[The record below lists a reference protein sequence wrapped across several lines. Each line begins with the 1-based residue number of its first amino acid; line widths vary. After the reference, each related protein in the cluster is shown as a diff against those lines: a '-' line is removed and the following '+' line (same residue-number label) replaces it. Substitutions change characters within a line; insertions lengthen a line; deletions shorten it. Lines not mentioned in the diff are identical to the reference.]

1 MLYQL
6 SHVRAT
12 TDAVNCPDVRKS
24 TIAHRFGHLQSSSSP
39 GYDDAAARR
48 PRAYLVIALP
58 RLLAPNR
65 GELAAVEGK

>member
-24 TIAHRFGHLQSSSSP
+24 TIAHRFGHLQSSSEE
-39 GYDDAAARR
+39 YDVAAATVAART
-48 PRAYLVIALP
+48 LIT
-58 RLLAPNR
+58 APNR
-65 GELAAVEGK
+65 G